1 MSAARTLAWDW
12 YPGTIPE
19 NVVIDESAY
28 VETSFSFYLFRSQ
41 LPGGVKYGRGASTY
55 LGTMFDVGP
64 QGRVELG
71 EYALVHGARII
82 CDAEVIIGDYALVSW
97 NVVFMDTYR
106 LPFGARDRREELK
119 RVPAHPLR
127 VAEGKVPAQ
136 PIRLERN
143 VWIGFDACVLPGVTI
158 GEGSIV
164 GAKSVVTQSV
174 PPFTVV
180 AGNPARVIRQLDPAT
195 PFPARSMPSL

>member
-1 MSAARTLAWDW
+1 MSAGRTLPWDW
-12 YPGTIPE
+12 YPGTIPG
-19 NVVIDESAY
+19 NVVIDETAY

-41 LPGGVKYGRGASTY
+41 MPCGVKYGRGASTY

-64 QGRVELG
+64 RGRVELG

-82 CDAEVIIGDYALVSW
+82 CDAEVIIGDYALISW

-106 LPFGARDRREELK
+106 LPRDTRERRIALE

-127 VAEGKVPAQ
+127 VGAAEVPAQ

-143 VWIGFDACVLPGVTI
+143 VWIGFDACVLPGATI
-158 GEGSIV
+158 GEGAIV

-180 AGNPARVIRQLDPAT
+180 AGNPARVIRRLDASK
-195 PFPARSMPSL
+195 RSDHPVSTL

>member
-1 MSAARTLAWDW
+1 MNAGRTLEWDW
-12 YPGTIPE
+12 YPGTIPA
-19 NVVIDESAY
+19 NVVIDETAY
-28 VETSFSFYLFRSQ
+28 VETSFSFYLFRSAM
-41 LPGGVKYGRGASTY
+41 PAAVTYRRGASTY
-55 LGTMFDVGP
+55 LGTMFDLGP
-64 QGRVELG
+64 RGRVELG

-97 NVVFMDTYR
+97 NVLFMDTYR
-106 LPFGARDRREELK
+106 LPREIPGRRQALL
-119 RVPAHPLR
+119 RVPGHPLR
-127 VAEGKVPAQ
+127 IADGDVPAQ

-143 VWIGFDACVLPGVTI
+143 VWIGFEACILPGVTI

-180 AGNPARVIRQLDPAT
+180 AGNPARVIRQLKPVDQRA
-195 PFPARSMPSL
+195 

>member
-1 MSAARTLAWDW
+1 MNAGRTLEWDW
-12 YPGTIPE
+12 YPGTIPA
-19 NVVIDESAY
+19 NVVIDETAY
-28 VETSFSFYLFRSQ
+28 VETSFSFYLFRSAM
-41 LPGGVKYGRGASTY
+41 PAAVTYRRGASTY
-55 LGTMFDVGP
+55 LGTMFDLGP
-64 QGRVELG
+64 RGRVELG

-97 NVVFMDTYR
+97 NVLFMDTYR
-106 LPFGARDRREELK
+106 LPRGIPGRRQALQ
-119 RVPAHPLR
+119 RVPGHPLR
-127 VAEGKVPAQ
+127 IADGDVPAQ

-143 VWIGFDACVLPGVTI
+143 VWIGFEACILPGVTI

-180 AGNPARVIRQLDPAT
+180 AGNPARVIRRLN
-195 PFPARSMPSL
+195 PFDQRA

>member
-1 MSAARTLAWDW
+1 MNAGRTLEWDW
-12 YPGTIPE
+12 YPGTIPA
-19 NVVIDESAY
+19 NVVIDETAY
-28 VETSFSFYLFRSQ
+28 VETSFSFYLFRSAM
-41 LPGGVKYGRGASTY
+41 PAAVTYRRGASTY
-55 LGTMFDVGP
+55 LGTMFDLGP
-64 QGRVELG
+64 RGRVELG

-97 NVVFMDTYR
+97 NVLFMDTYR
-106 LPFGARDRREELK
+106 LPRGIPGRRQALQ
-119 RVPAHPLR
+119 RVPGHPLR
-127 VAEGKVPAQ
+127 IADGDVPAQ

-143 VWIGFDACVLPGVTI
+143 VWIGFEACILPGVTI

-180 AGNPARVIRQLDPAT
+180 AGNPARVIRQLKPVDQRA
-195 PFPARSMPSL
+195 